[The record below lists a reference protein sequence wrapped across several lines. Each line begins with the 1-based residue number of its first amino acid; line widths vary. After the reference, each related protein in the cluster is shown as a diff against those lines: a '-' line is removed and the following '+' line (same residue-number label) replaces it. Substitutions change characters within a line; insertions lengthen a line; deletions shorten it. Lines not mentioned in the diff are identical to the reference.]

1 MKSALRERWPEVRA
15 LFESAVE
22 LPRGERAQYLAERA
36 ADAVVRDA
44 VAALL
49 ASEDTLAPTAGTA
62 PLPEGHRL
70 AGYRILRVLGQGG
83 MGIVYLAEQLQPQR
97 LVAIKMIASR
107 PDAAAIARFRR
118 EADLLARLS
127 HPGIAQVIELAAD
140 AAGRPFLAMEYVD
153 GVGLSEHAASLGVRE
168 RVELLARVADAI
180 EHAHARGIVHRD
192 LKPSNILV
200 KVDGQPKVLDFGIA
214 SLGGAA
220 LETLT
225 ATGTL
230 LGTPAYMSPEQ
241 ARAEREVSARS
252 DVHALGAIGYELL
265 VQRLPL
271 PVAGLAP
278 LQALRV
284 IGEQTPLPL
293 GRVDRRLR
301 GDLER
306 VIGCALEREPT
317 LRYASAGAFADD
329 LRRYLDCEP
338 IRARRTSLARRAW
351 LYARRHRALAAAI
364 LIATTG
370 VLVSL
375 GVALLERQQAL
386 RSAAEARATRDFTLG
401 LFANANRWST
411 GREVGALEIAQRSVD
426 QVATQLAGHPA
437 AQFEMYGRLAAVLSS
452 NEPQAHAV
460 RAAELQVA
468 LLPQVPEVDRQRRLE
483 VETRYMSTL
492 MWAER
497 FDAALRQL
505 QHIRTAYAS
514 DLARDPELQVRLTD
528 NEAEVALMRQQFARF
543 HRLRPWDALESSQQS
558 GSTPGRA
565 SYHWMFHA
573 QAALLENRPPRLYA
587 ATRALAESAL
597 AGFEAGDPNR
607 GVFAGY
613 AIAFLLQLDP
623 DAETEALYQRAV
635 RWHERQFGPE
645 SWYLYQLLQLRLHAL
660 QHQGRLDEAEALYQ
674 RILRKRL
681 RFPDESRS
689 ALQPLR
695 QLGALIALARGDS
708 PEAGARFAAAASDAA
723 TICGESCAAV
733 RAARAGMLSL
743 GPDPTVLRNLAVEQ
757 AAADDPQAWRSW
769 HWLAL
774 AEQGAGDPAAARAA
788 LEQARALLQARGG
801 LPDDEFRRSCA
812 AYSVAASPIPDWDL
826 AAIRSLAR
834 EAMASAEAIPHS
846 D

>member
-1 MKSALRERWPEVRA
+1 MRTALRERWPEVRA
-15 LFESAVE
+15 LFEAAVE
-22 LPRGERAQYLAERA
+22 LPRAERAQYLAA
-36 ADAVVRDA
+36 QAVDGVVRDA

-49 ASEDTLAPTAGTA
+49 ASEDTLAPASGAA

-107 PDAAAIARFRR
+107 PDAPAIARFRR

-140 AAGRPFLAMEYVD
+140 AAGKPFLAMEFVD
-153 GVGLSEHAASLGVRE
+153 GKALTEYAASLDVRT
-168 RVELLARVADAI
+168 RVELLARVADAV

-200 KVDGQPKVLDFGIA
+200 NADGQPKVLDFGIA
-214 SLGGAA
+214 SLSGDT

-225 ATGTL
+225 ATGVL

-241 ARAEREVSARS
+241 ARAESGVDARS

-265 VQRLPL
+265 AQRLPL

-293 GRVDRRLR
+293 GRIDRRLR

-306 VIGCALEREPT
+306 VIGCALEREPA

-329 LRRYLDCEP
+329 LRRYLDCVP
-338 IRARRTSLARRAW
+338 IRARRSSWARRAW
-351 LYARRHRALAAAI
+351 LYARRHRTLAAAF
-364 LIATTG
+364 LFTVTG
-370 VLVSL
+370 VLTSL
-375 GVALLERQQAL
+375 GVALVERQQAL

-401 LFANANRWST
+401 LFASANRWST

-452 NEPQAHAV
+452 NEPQAYAV
-460 RAAELQVA
+460 RATEMQLA
-468 LLPQVPEVDRQRRLE
+468 LLPQLPEVARQRRLD
-483 VETRYMSTL
+483 VESFYMSTL

-497 FDAALRQL
+497 FDEALRQL
-505 QHIRTAYAS
+505 QHVRVAYAAE
-514 DLARDPELQVRLTD
+514 LAEDPGLQVRLTD
-528 NEAEVALMRQQFARF
+528 NEAEMALLRQQFAQF
-543 HRLRPWDALESSQQS
+543 HRLRPWDGLGS
-558 GSTPGRA
+558 GSRQPSAPGRA

-573 QAALLENRPPRLYA
+573 QAALLENRPQRLYE

-597 AGFEAGDPNR
+597 ADFEAGNPNR

-613 AIAFLLQLDP
+613 AIGFLLQLDP
-623 DAETEALYQRAV
+623 GAETEALYQRTL
-635 RWHERQFGPE
+635 RWHERQFGSE

-660 QHQGRLDEAEALYQ
+660 QRHERLDEAEALYQ
-674 RILRKRL
+674 RILGKRM
-681 RFPDESRS
+681 RFPEESRS
-689 ALQPLR
+689 ALQPLH
-695 QLGALIALARGDS
+695 QLGGLIAMAAGDANEAR
-708 PEAGARFAAAASDAA
+708 ARFTAAADDAA
-723 TICGESCAAV
+723 WLCGESCPAL
-733 RAARAGMLSL
+733 RAARAGVLNL
-743 GPDPTVLRNLAVEQ
+743 GPDKAELHELAILQSGAE
-757 AAADDPQAWRSW
+757 DPHAWRSW
-769 HWLAL
+769 YWLAL
-774 AEQGAGDPAAARAA
+774 ADDGAGRRDAARIAMEKA
-788 LEQARALLQARGG
+788 LAQLRVRGG
-801 LPDDEFRRSCA
+801 LPEAGFRLACQEFSLA
-812 AYSVAASPIPDWDL
+812 LPPEPSWDL
-826 AAIRSLAR
+826 STIRGLADAAIT
-834 EAMASAEAIPHS
+834 SAESASRPH
-846 D
+846 